1 MQGAAGAFSTEVES
15 FSFSCPVSSALVT
28 STFASASTLS
38 FATSLIISTS
48 YSAAAAEESAGAG
61 TGLILRLTGM
71 LLMSVLME
79 LLSLTGAL
87 PSALPL
93 LGVDD
98 FSPEAA
104 FSDLSF
110 RFLLD
115 LGVPSPAVAAFSF
128 FFLPDLGVTCGCVQG
143 M

>member
-1 MQGAAGAFSTEVES
+1 MEGAAGAFSTEVEA
-15 FSFSCPVSSALVT
+15 FSFSSPFSSALVT
-28 STFASASTLS
+28 STFASASTFSL
-38 FATSLIISTS
+38 ATSLIISTS
-48 YSAAAAEESAGAG
+48 SSAAEESAGAG

-79 LLSLTGAL
+79 LLSLTGVL

-93 LGVDD
+93 LGVED

-128 FFLPDLGVTCGCVQG
+128 FFLPDLGVICGVFQSV
-143 M
+143 

>member
-1 MQGAAGAFSTEVES
+1 M
-15 FSFSCPVSSALVT
+15 
-28 STFASASTLS
+28 
-38 FATSLIISTS
+38 
-48 YSAAAAEESAGAG
+48 
-61 TGLILRLTGM
+61 RLTGM

-93 LGVDD
+93 LGVEA
-98 FSPEAA
+98 FSPETA

-128 FFLPDLGVTCGCVQG
+128 FFLPDLGVTCGFVQG
-143 M
+143 V